1 VIGGIYTQTTGD
13 ATTKIPFFGDLPVI
27 GNLFRSNTRSDTKA
41 ELLVFITPRIVQ
53 EQVGQR

>member
-1 VIGGIYTQTTGD
+1 M
-13 ATTKIPFFGDLPVI
+13 TKVPLFGDLPVI
-27 GNLFRSNTRSDTKA
+27 GNLFSSNFRSDQRT